1 MIQAEVTQDEIEA
14 PLVGVVEVVG
24 VQGEHVVEFCIEGEV
39 VGEME
44 VEGME
49 AEETGSVFVLALV
62 EGEAVLALVERETAE
77 EEAERH
83 WRGLLEDRQCRVV
96 LRTPFWRLPRRYFSS
111 FSDW

>member
-1 MIQAEVTQDEIEA
+1 MEFGIE
-14 PLVGVVEVVG
+14 LEVVE
-24 VQGEHVVEFCIEGEV
+24 
-39 VGEME
+39 EME

-62 EGEAVLALVERETAE
+62 EGEAVLALVEGETAE
-77 EEAERH
+77 EEAGRH